1 MVFPSLLI
9 EGEHHVEVHSAGR
22 WIQGAPARRLRCP
35 TQQESACQSSGV
47 GSQGQ
52 NPLVP
57 PALAGAMMD
66 YGTWKLITL
75 KEPTGRAALEK
86 FVEQASDGEI
96 EKLRQ
101 VVRSTPAALEH
112 LASAIRTLELVL
124 RDRGLL

>member
-1 MVFPSLLI
+1 
-9 EGEHHVEVHSAGR
+9 
-22 WIQGAPARRLRCP
+22 
-35 TQQESACQSSGV
+35 V
-47 GSQGQ
+47 GNQGQ
-52 NPLVP
+52 NPLVL
-57 PALAGAMMD
+57 AGLAGAMMD

-75 KEPTGRAALEK
+75 KDPTGRAALEK

-101 VVRSTPAALEH
+101 VVQSTPAALEH